1 MLSYNLLAG
10 TMTINVL
17 EAGIIPI
24 LCIKK
29 KVEKFGLEKAI
40 LLRFQ
45 LKKNLLTPSHSKEK

>member
-1 MLSYNLLAG
+1 
-10 TMTINVL
+10 MTINVL

-45 LKKNLLTPSHSKEK
+45 LKKSLNSQSLQRKIITHDCI

>member
-1 MLSYNLLAG
+1 
-10 TMTINVL
+10 MTINVL

-45 LKKNLLTPSHSKEK
+45 LKKISQLPVTPKKNNHT